1 MKSFLVIGAGTFG
14 HHICREL
21 VKQKCEVMIVDRNSK
36 PLEDLLNVVTSAK
49 IADCANIDTL
59 RSFDIPS
66 FDACFVSV
74 GRNFQYSLEITSL
87 LKELGAKKVFAKADE
102 DIQAKFL
109 LRIGA
114 DEVIYPEKD
123 CAIRLSI
130 AESSDS
136 IFDCMPLTEDY
147 GIYEIT
153 VPKKWVG
160 QTVVKLDVRRRY
172 NLSVLAIKIGA
183 SLRPLPPVDHVF
195 NETEHLMVLGRD
207 TDIRRVIDR

>member
-21 VKQKCEVMIVDRNSK
+21 VKQKCEVMIVDRNPK

-49 IADCANIDTL
+49 IADCSNIETL

-87 LKELGAKKVFAKADE
+87 LKELGAKKVFSKADE

-114 DEVIYPEKD
+114 DEVVYPEKD
-123 CAIRLSI
+123 MAKRIAI

-136 IFDCMPLTEDY
+136 IFDCMPLTADY

-160 QTVVKLDVRRRY
+160 KTVVKLDVRRSY
-172 NLSVLAIKIGA
+172 NLSVLAIKNGTN
-183 SLRPLPPVDHVF
+183 LRPLPPVDHAF
-195 NETEHLMVLGRD
+195 TETEHLMVLGRD
-207 TDIRRVIDR
+207 EDIRRVIDR

>member
-21 VKQKCEVMIVDRNSK
+21 AKQKCEVMVVDRNPK
-36 PLEDLLNVVTSAK
+36 PLEDLVNTVTSAK
-49 IADCANIDTL
+49 IADCANIETL

-74 GRNFQYSLEITSL
+74 GRNFQYSLEITCL

-123 CAIRLSI
+123 CAVRLSI

-136 IFDCMPLTEDY
+136 IFDCMPLTDDF

-160 QTVVKLDVRRRY
+160 KTVVKLDVRRAY
-172 NLSVLAIKIGA
+172 NLTVLALKNG
-183 SLRPLPPVDHVF
+183 SDLRPLPPVDHVF
-195 NETEHLMVLGRD
+195 TETEHLMVLGRD
-207 TDIRRVIDR
+207 ADIRRVIDR

>member
-14 HHICREL
+14 HHLCREFAL
-21 VKQKCEVMIVDRNSK
+21 QKCEVMVVDRDPK
-36 PLEDLLNVVTSAK
+36 PLEDLVNVVTSAK
-49 IADCANIDTL
+49 IADCANIETL
-59 RSFDIPS
+59 RSFDVPS

-87 LKELGAKKVFAKADE
+87 LKELGAKKVFSKADE

-114 DEVIYPEKD
+114 DEVVYPEKD
-123 CAIRLSI
+123 MAKRIAI

-136 IFDCMPLTEDY
+136 IFDCMPLTADY

-153 VPKKWVG
+153 VPKK
-160 QTVVKLDVRRRY
+160 R
-172 NLSVLAIKIGA
+172 
-183 SLRPLPPVDHVF
+183 
-195 NETEHLMVLGRD
+195 
-207 TDIRRVIDR
+207 

>member
-1 MKSFLVIGAGTFG
+1 MKSFLIIGAGTFG
-14 HHICREL
+14 HHLCREFAR
-21 VKQKCEVMIVDRNSK
+21 QKCEVMVVDRNPK
-36 PLEDLLNVVTSAK
+36 PLEDLLNIVTSAK
-49 IADCANIDTL
+49 IADCANIETL

-66 FDACFVSV
+66 FDACFVNV

-87 LKELGAKKVFAKADE
+87 LKELGAKKVFSKADE

-114 DEVIYPEKD
+114 DEVVYPEKD
-123 CAIRLSI
+123 MAKRIAI

-136 IFDCMPLTEDY
+136 IFDCLPLTEDF

-160 QTVVKLDVRRRY
+160 KTVVKLDVRRSY
-172 NLSVLAIKIGA
+172 NLSVLAIKNG
-183 SLRPLPPVDHVF
+183 SNLRPLPPIDHVF
-195 NETEHLMVLGRD
+195 NDTEHLMVLGRD
-207 TDIRRVIDR
+207 EDVRRVIDR

>member
-21 VKQKCEVMIVDRNSK
+21 AKQKCEVMIVDRNPK
-36 PLEDLLNVVTSAK
+36 PLEDLVNIVTSAK
-49 IADCANIDTL
+49 IADCANIETL

-87 LKELGAKKVFAKADE
+87 LKELGAKKVFSKADE

-114 DEVIYPEKD
+114 DEVVYPEKD
-123 CAIRLSI
+123 MAKRIAI

-136 IFDCMPLTEDY
+136 IFDCMPLGADF

-160 QTVVKLDVRRRY
+160 KTVVKLDVRRSY
-172 NLSVLAIKIGA
+172 NLTVLALKNGA
-183 SLRPLPPVDHVF
+183 NLRPLPPIDHVF
-195 NETEHLMVLGRD
+195 TETEHLMVLGRD
-207 TDIRRVIDR
+207 EDIRRVIDR

>member
-14 HHICREL
+14 HHLCHEFA
-21 VKQKCEVMIVDRNSK
+21 KQKCEVMVVDRNSK
-36 PLEDLLNVVTSAK
+36 PLEDLVNVVTSAK
-49 IADCANIDTL
+49 IADCGNIETL

-87 LKELGAKKVFAKADE
+87 LKELGAKKVFSKADE

-114 DEVIYPEKD
+114 DEVVYPEKD
-123 CAIRLSI
+123 MAKRIAI

-136 IFDCMPLTEDY
+136 IFDCMPLTADY

-160 QTVVKLDVRRRY
+160 KTIIKLDIRRSY
-172 NLSVLAIKIGA
+172 NLSVLALKNG
-183 SLRPLPPVDHVF
+183 SHLRPLPPVDHVF
-195 NETEHLMVLGRD
+195 TDTEHLMVLGRD
-207 TDIRRVIDR
+207 EDIRRVIDR